1 MKTTRIYFNTYIDH
15 KGHKSD
21 SLETNVITK
30 KKIKKQKKTKNE
42 MKMKIPVYGIFLFS
56 VHSRFR
62 LGIYYLHHP

>member
-30 KKIKKQKKTKNE
+30 KKTKKKQKQKTK
-42 MKMKIPVYGIFLFS
+42 KK
-56 VHSRFR
+56 
-62 LGIYYLHHP
+62 